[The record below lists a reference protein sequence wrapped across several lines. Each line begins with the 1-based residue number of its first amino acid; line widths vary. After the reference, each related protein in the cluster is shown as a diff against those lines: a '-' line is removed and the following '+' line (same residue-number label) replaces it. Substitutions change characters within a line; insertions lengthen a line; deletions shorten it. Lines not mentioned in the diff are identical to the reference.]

1 MISKVEYT
9 FHVDKAGRKYALKV
23 DVKSGKKSRIVYK
36 VAQKRARDLKYRRKQ
51 AAVKADVIERIHK
64 EGSTASYREYQHNVV
79 EIEKQLIASRK
90 KNKKPP
96 LSKAQSKARAKKI
109 TIEDRSGIATRLRY
123 AWVYRVVVE
132 RYRDQDT
139 QEIVVECDTSIFRAR
154 AVKRNGNE
162 FTKMCGLVQGVY
174 DKIQSL
180 DLCSLDGGACVVL
193 YDKFDREVIKQFEL
207 GKGCGFSFDFKN
219 YDHEEDEDAGDYMEI

>member
-9 FHVDKAGRKYALKV
+9 FHIDKAGHKYALKV
-23 DVKSGKKSRIVYK
+23 DVKSGKKSRIIYK
-36 VAQKRARDLKYRRKQ
+36 VAQKRARDLKYSRKK
-51 AAVKADVIERIHK
+51 AANKADVIEKLHK

-132 RYRDQDT
+132 RYRDMDT
-139 QEIVVECDTSIFRAR
+139 QEEIVECDTSIFRAR

-162 FTKMCGLVQGVY
+162 FVTMCGLAQGVY
-174 DKIQSL
+174 DKIMSL
-180 DLCSLDGGACVVL
+180 DTCSVDGGACVVM
-193 YDKFDREVIKQFEL
+193 YDKFDRTVLQEFEL
-207 GKGCGFSFDFKN
+207 GKGCGFSFDFQN
-219 YDHEEDEDAGDYMEI
+219 YDHEEEDSGDYVEI